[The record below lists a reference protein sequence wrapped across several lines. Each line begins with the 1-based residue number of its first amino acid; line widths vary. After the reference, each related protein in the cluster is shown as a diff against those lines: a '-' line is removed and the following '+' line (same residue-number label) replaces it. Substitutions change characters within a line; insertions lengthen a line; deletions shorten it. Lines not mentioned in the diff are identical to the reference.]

1 MPCQE
6 DDNDG
11 DDDDLD
17 DVVVEKIQFLILRM
31 MVLSADT
38 TPWSNKDW
46 ETIIVAFTDDQQH
59 KQCFLPCLRM
69 VNSHLLLLVI
79 LRLL

>member
-38 TPWSNKDW
+38 TP
-46 ETIIVAFTDDQQH
+46 
-59 KQCFLPCLRM
+59 
-69 VNSHLLLLVI
+69 
-79 LRLL
+79 